1 MSGGKSNVDPYYQKD
16 PPKRSESKKDPVVP
30 KSYRNAVKPKR
41 IEVIPSSPWHPR
53 GKTVYYYD
61 CEHCGKEI
69 KGKRKTRRHAF
80 CDRSCQHE
88 WQKYGKPPSDI
99 TPEGRKRI
107 SEAGK
112 RSWANQEHRAKR
124 TENIRK
130 ATQNPEYRK
139 KMSDIG
145 KEVSS
150 RPEWKEKQSKA
161 HKGKKRPPEV
171 GRKVSEAK
179 MGHEVSEETRRKLS
193 EAFKGAKSSFYID
206 GRSSERQKFYR
217 GRIWRNQRGRVLC
230 RDNRT
235 CQGCGWTENEAG
247 PLEGHHI
254 DPLRDTEYDW
264 NKYPDDLVA
273 SLCDVCH
280 PKTDKQ
286 GGRMKWP
293 VNARGNEARLERLRD
308 PKSWQTYLDEFIE
321 PDDQ

>member
-16 PPKRSESKKDPVVP
+16 PPKRSKSKKGPPVP
-30 KSYRNAVKPKR
+30 KSYRNAVKPKK
-41 IEVIPSSPWHPR
+41 IEVIPPCPEHPR
-53 GKTVYYYD
+53 GKTLYYYD
-61 CEHCGKEI
+61 CNHCGKET
-69 KGKRKTRRHAF
+69 KGARKTAKHAF
-80 CDRSCQHE
+80 CDRSCHHE
-88 WQKYGKPPSDI
+88 WQKYTKSTFSD
-99 TPEGRKRI
+99 EARRKI

-112 RSWANQEHRAKR
+112 RSWGNQERRAKR
-124 TENIRK
+124 IESMRK
-130 ATQNPEYRK
+130 AVQSPEYREK
-139 KMSDIG
+139 RSEIA

-193 EAFKGAKSSFYID
+193 EANKGEKSSFYID

-217 GRIWRNQRGRVLC
+217 GWIWRKQRGRVLY

-235 CQGCGWTENEAG
+235 CQGCGWTEDEAG

-254 DPLRDTEYDW
+254 DPLRETEYDW
-264 NKYPDDLVA
+264 NRYPDDLVA

-280 PKTDKQ
+280 PKSDKQ
-286 GGRMKWP
+286 EGRMRWP
-293 VNARGNEARLERLRD
+293 INGRGDEARLERLRD
-308 PKSWQTYLDEFIE
+308 PKSWQTCLDEFSE
-321 PDDQ
+321 PDDR